1 MMKKRFLGMM
11 VALFIILS
19 SGINFVMSDQS
30 KPKSFLQKVGTF
42 SNFKKLVDEAL
53 KKNPY
58 MGSGENIMYESA
70 PDFVIK
76 GENKEGSE
84 SFYSQTNVQ
93 VMGVDEADIAKTDG
107 QYIYIAKPYPKI
119 KDNGIVIVKAYPPEE
134 MKVLSKIK
142 LSDEFYPEE
151 FYVDGRYLV
160 VICEKEKIVDREPV
174 IQKNNFPNIDTKKIK
189 VYVPYQLL
197 IETYCIV
204 YDISDKSNP
213 KEIRRV
219 LISGRYL
226 TSRKIGT
233 SLYIVTEKQFPYRIY
248 ANKSYSE
255 QDFKPYFSDSITG
268 SSKKIYINF
277 DRIKYIP
284 DFINYGI
291 TVIGS
296 FDIESKDEI
305 CVECVL
311 GGGNI
316 VYCSQEN
323 LYLCSEVIKKVYW
336 PEKWEDNIRPWYS
349 YVRKT
354 MISRFELSKGKINLE
369 AASVVNGKVLNQFSM
384 DEQDGYFR
392 IATTGERLYFP
403 EKNYDY
409 FNAVYVLDKNLRV
422 VGKIDNIAKGE
433 RIYSARFIGK
443 RLYLVTFKE
452 LDPFFVIDLED
463 PHNPKV
469 LGYLKIP
476 GYSTYLHP
484 YDENHIIGFGRDA
497 QDLDE
502 KYAIPLG
509 LKIAMFNVEDVKNP
523 KELFKIIIGGKGT
536 YSELLNNH
544 KALLFDKN
552 KNIFAFPV
560 EVYDKKGHNFTGA
573 FVYSIDLKEGFVLRG
588 KISHEIDD
596 GYCEEIDRL
605 LYIGDVLYS
614 VSNSMIKAS
623 FLESFKEIAR
633 LRMY

>member
-1 MMKKRFLGMM
+1 MLRKYLLG
-11 VALFIILS
+11 VLVVLFIVS
-19 SGINFVMSDQS
+19 FSDINFVMSDQS

-42 SNFKKLVDEAL
+42 SNFKKLIDDAIR
-53 KKNPY
+53 KNPY
-58 MGSGENIMYESA
+58 MGSSENFLSESI
-70 PDFVIK
+70 PQNSVK
-76 GENKEGSE
+76 GENKTGSE
-84 SFYSQTNVQ
+84 YSYSQTNVQ

-134 MKVLSKIK
+134 MKIFSKIK
-142 LSDEFYPEE
+142 LSDELYPEE
-151 FYVDGRYLV
+151 FYVDSRYLV
-160 VICEKEKIVDREPV
+160 VICEKAKIVDKKPI
-174 IQKNNFPNIDTKKIK
+174 IQKNVFPDIDSNK
-189 VYVPYQLL
+189 VRVFVPYQLL

-219 LISGRYL
+219 SIAGKYLI
-226 TSRKIGT
+226 SRKIST
-233 SLYIVTEKQFPYRIY
+233 NLYIVTEKQFPYEIY
-248 ANKSYSE
+248 VKKAYSE
-255 QDFKPYFSDSITG
+255 QDFKPYFTDSITG
-268 SSKKIYINF
+268 DSKKIYIGF
-277 DRIKYIP
+277 DKIKYIP
-284 DFINYGI
+284 DFINCSI
-291 TVIGS
+291 TIVGS
-296 FDIESKDEI
+296 FNIESKDEI

-311 GGGNI
+311 GGGDI

-323 LYLCSEVIKKVYW
+323 LYLCSEVIKKVYLT
-336 PEKWEDNIRPWYS
+336 EKLEDNTRLWRYFI
-349 YVRKT
+349 RKT
-354 MISRFELSKGKINLE
+354 MVCRFELSKGKATLM
-369 AASVVNGKVLNQFSM
+369 AAGVVNGKVLNQFSM
-384 DEQDGYFR
+384 DEQDSYFR
-392 IATTGERLYFP
+392 IATTGERPYFP
-403 EKNYDY
+403 EEGYDY

-443 RLYLVTFKE
+443 RLYLVTFKA

-484 YDENHIIGFGRDA
+484 YDEIHIIGFGMDA
-497 QDLDE
+497 EDLNE
-502 KYAIPLG
+502 RYAIPLG

-523 KELFKIIIGGKGT
+523 KELFKVIIGEKGS

-573 FVYSIDLKEGFVLRG
+573 YVYSIDLKEGFVLRG
-588 KISHEIDD
+588 KISHEID
-596 GYCEEIDRL
+596 GRYCEKIDRL

-623 FLESFKEIAR
+623 SLENLKEIAKVR
-633 LRMY
+633 LD